1 MAPRNKIEMAG
12 FLNTQQIFQQELVN
26 SELYGLSQKYQQNTL
41 SPINKRSFKNN
52 LETHSELYLEILMRN
67 HCRWA

>member
-1 MAPRNKIEMAG
+1 MVPRNKREMAG

-26 SELYGLSQKYQQNTL
+26 SELYVLSQKYQQSTL

-52 LETHSELYLEILMRN
+52 LKTHSELYLEILVRH

>member
-1 MAPRNKIEMAG
+1 M
-12 FLNTQQIFQQELVN
+12 IFQHELVN

-52 LETHSELYLEILMRN
+52 LEIYSELYLEILMRH